1 MSHRNSA
8 NMQTLACR
16 MAISSH
22 FIRSIFPTVYSPSL
36 RLYSDHAEDQNALLR
51 DADGTLNLL
60 H

>member
-8 NMQTLACR
+8 NMQTLA
-16 MAISSH
+16 SNGDFLPFH
-22 FIRSIFPTVYSPSL
+22 KKHLPTVYSPSL
-36 RLYSDHAEDQNALLR
+36 RLYSDHAEGQNALLR